1 MQAWGAPAEEVDR
14 VRAQI
19 ASTAPAQQQESF
31 GVYAENIPSVNAFVA
46 LRTQWQYAGMDGQRV
61 GLNYAAATAWL
72 TLHLRP
78 RRRRAVMTD
87 LQTMESAVLIADREL
102 QKKEE

>member
-1 MQAWGAPAEEVDR
+1 MQAWGAPAEDIDK

-19 ASTAPAQQQESF
+19 ASAAPAPQQESF
-31 GVYAENIPSVNAFVA
+31 CVYAENIPSVNVFVQ

-72 TLHLRP
+72 ALHLHP
-78 RRRRAVMTD
+78 RRRRAVMAD
-87 LQTMESAVLIADREL
+87 LQTMENAVLIADREL
-102 QKKEE
+102 RKKEE